1 MARFSGEVASEING
15 VTYTGVPIQAELLPT
30 EQPQHAISAAGD
42 SLRVTA
48 TVTEDGQARPV
59 RGVPV
64 TVGSVTATTDE
75 QGYVQLTV
83 APRDI
88 VTASAGGFRSA
99 SHQVPF
105 IRG

>member
-30 EQPQHAISAAGD
+30 EEPQHAISAAGD

-99 SHQVPF
+99 SHRVPF
-105 IRG
+105 I